1 MEAVQGKIRRGK
13 KRRCRRLVVLAA
25 AWVVALWLA
34 AHLLL
39 NVQFPDSPDPPG
51 TPLSRPPPSASLREI
66 FANLPA
72 AGSGEAG
79 VMLLDGNAAAWVERW
94 RLLADA
100 RERLDISYFIL
111 KQDVFGVAFLGALAH
126 KAHEGLRIRIL
137 LDAMG
142 TKMSRNL
149 DGNDY
154 LDALVRTPNVSVRMY
169 RPLRFRYLDA
179 FLTLNPA
186 AVVASDHDKILL
198 ADGIRG
204 LIGGRNIATEYFADP
219 EAAPKAFRDADA
231 LLTGARIGAAL
242 REIFEAQF
250 ESGEAREFEGEAIDL
265 VDSSAVLELAYQAME
280 AWLRG
285 ESMPEPVAAAI
296 RARGL
301 PWLEELDAA
310 PHLRGAL
317 RLSFPPPVHAPVRL
331 LDSVTR
337 LVEWDDRITRSL
349 ADLVRGAH
357 ESVFIQSPYL
367 VLSREA
373 AAVLAQAAG
382 RGVRITVLTNGPAS
396 SDNPLSQAIF
406 LEQWPELMA
415 RVPHLRLFVAGDS
428 HNLHGKLAVIDG
440 RLGLIGT
447 YNLDPLSMALN
458 SELVA
463 TVWSET
469 FAERLLEQP
478 RRLIA
483 AGPPRTYEY
492 RIVRDGQGRPRRDGK
507 GRVEVAFGSENQGDP
522 EEWKEIRGYR
532 YLLRVLWAL
541 PGLEPLF

>member
-1 MEAVQGKIRRGK
+1 MEAVQGEIRRGR
-13 KRRCRRLVVLAA
+13 KRRRGRFIAMAA
-25 AWVVALWLA
+25 ALVIALWLA
-34 AHLLL
+34 ARLSLD
-39 NVQFPDSPDPPG
+39 VQFPDSPDPPG
-51 TPLSRPPPSASLREI
+51 TPLSRPPPDAPLRDI

-72 AGSGEAG
+72 AGSGEVG
-79 VMLLDGNAAAWVERW
+79 VVLLDGNAAAWVERW
-94 RLLADA
+94 RLLTDA

-111 KQDVFGVAFLGALAH
+111 KQDVFGIAFLGALAH

-142 TKMSRNL
+142 TNMSRNL

-169 RPLRFRYLDA
+169 RPLRFRYLDT

-186 AVVASDHDKILL
+186 AVMASDHDKILL
-198 ADGIRG
+198 ADDSRG

-231 LLTGARIGAAL
+231 LLTGPRIGAAL

-250 ESGEAREFEGEAIDL
+250 ESGEAREFKGEEIDL
-265 VDSSAVLELAYQAME
+265 VDSSAVLELAYQAMA
-280 AWLRG
+280 AWLSG
-285 ESMPEPVAAAI
+285 GSMPEPMAAAI

-317 RLSFPPPVHAPVRL
+317 HLSFPPPVYAPVRL

-349 ADLVRGAH
+349 ADLVRGAR

-367 VLSREA
+367 VLSKEA
-373 AAVLAQAAG
+373 AAVLAQAAR
-382 RGVRITVLTNGPAS
+382 RGVRITVLTNGPES
-396 SDNPLSQAIF
+396 SDNPLSQALF

-415 RVPHLRLFVAGDS
+415 RVPHLRLFVAGDT

-463 TVWSET
+463 AVWSEA

-483 AGPPRTYEY
+483 SGPPRTYEY
-492 RIVRDGQGRPRRDGK
+492 RIVRDGEGRTQRDGK
-507 GRVEVAFGSENQGDP
+507 GRVEVAVGPDGQGGSEA
-522 EEWKEIRGYR
+522 EKAIRVYR
-532 YLLRVLWAL
+532 YALRVLWAL
-541 PGLEPLF
+541 PGVEPLF